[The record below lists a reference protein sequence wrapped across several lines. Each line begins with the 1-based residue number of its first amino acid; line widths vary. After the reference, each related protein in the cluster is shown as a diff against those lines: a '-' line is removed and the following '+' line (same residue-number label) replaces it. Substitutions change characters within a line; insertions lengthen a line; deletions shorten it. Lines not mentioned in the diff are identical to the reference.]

1 MHVPSPEPLT
11 NLFLHR
17 AEISADRVA
26 SYAKADGRW
35 VGVTWRGVKQAV
47 EELALGLVE
56 HGAVR
61 GDRIAIV
68 SQTRR
73 EWSQVDFATMMI
85 GGITVGIYPTLTGA
99 QTRDLVEHSGARF
112 VFVEDRAQ
120 RIKVEEAMATSSHPI
135 RIISLEVPAPDG
147 VLTFD
152 ELRRV
157 GAKRRL
163 EHPDE
168 LVRRAR
174 ENKSSDVVTYVY
186 TSGTTGEPKGA
197 MLTHANFHYVIH
209 ATSTLIPYDGE
220 RTLAFLPLA
229 HSLQRYVSYLGL
241 IADAEGYYA
250 ESLDKV
256 PENLLE
262 VRPTAFTLVPRV
274 LEKIHARV
282 LAAGRSA
289 GGMRSSIFE
298 SSLSSLRENG
308 SARRSGFEPGVRTR
322 LKARVGQRI
331 VGERV
336 RARLGGKV
344 KFIGCGSAPLNRDVH
359 EFFEDIGIPIL
370 EGWGLTETSAP
381 VTLNTLSNRAVGT
394 VGRPLPGTEVRI
406 AADGEIL
413 VKGPGVFSGYF
424 ENAAATAEAFDEEG
438 WFKTGDVG
446 SMSRTGFLTITDRKK
461 DLIITAG
468 GKNIAPQPIEGQL
481 KRDPLVEQVVLVGDR
496 RPYLV
501 ALFGLDPDGAR
512 ELGERY
518 GTSDVESL
526 VAVPEVRARL
536 DRAVAE
542 VNGARPSFEQI
553 KRWGVL
559 PSALSVESGELT
571 PTLKIKRRVVQE
583 RFAPV
588 IERLYAGE
596 EETG

>member
-1 MHVPSPEPLT
+1 MHVPAPEPLT

-17 AEISADRVA
+17 AEVSAERIA
-26 SYAKADGRW
+26 TYAKVDGRW
-35 VGVTWRGVKQAV
+35 VGLSWRGVRQAV
-47 EELALGLVE
+47 EEVALGLLE
-56 HGAVR
+56 LGAQR
-61 GDRIAIV
+61 GDRVAIV

-73 EWSQVDFATMMI
+73 EWSQVDYATMMI
-85 GGITVGIYPTLTGA
+85 GGITVGLYPTLTGP
-99 QTRDLVEHSGARF
+99 QSRELLEHSGARF
-112 VFVEDRAQ
+112 VFVEDRGQ
-120 RIKVEEAMATSSHPI
+120 RTKIQEAMGDRPI
-135 RIISLEVPAPDG
+135 TLITLEHKAEG
-147 VLTFD
+147 TLTFD
-152 ELRRV
+152 ELRRA

-209 ATSTLIPYDGE
+209 ATSLLIPYDGE

-282 LAAGRSA
+282 LATGRAA
-289 GGMRSSIFE
+289 GGLRTSVFE
-298 SSLSSLRENG
+298 RALEALHVAG
-308 SARRSGFEPGVRTR
+308 SARRSGIEPGVRAR
-322 LKARVGQRI
+322 LEARLGQRV

-336 RARLGGKV
+336 RARLGGRV
-344 KFIGCGSAPLNRDVH
+344 KFLGCGSAPLDRRVH
-359 EFFEDIGIPIL
+359 EFFEDLGIPVL

-381 VTLNTLSNRAVGT
+381 VTVNTLTTRQIGS
-394 VGRPLPGTEVRI
+394 VGRPLPGTEVRL
-406 AADGEIL
+406 APDGEVL
-413 VKGPGVFSGYF
+413 VKGPGVFSGYYDSP
-424 ENAAATAEAFDEEG
+424 AATQEAFDEEG
-438 WFKTGDVG
+438 WFKTGDIG
-446 SMSRTGFLTITDRKK
+446 TLSRAGFLTITDRKK

-481 KRDPLVEQVVLVGDR
+481 KRDPLVEQAVLVGDR

-501 ALFGLDPDGAR
+501 ALFGLDPDTVR
-512 ELGERY
+512 ELGARHDTTDAEALAR
-518 GTSDVESL
+518 
-526 VAVPEVRARL
+526 VPEVAARL
-536 DRAVAE
+536 DRLVAE
-542 VNGARPSFEQI
+542 VNAERPSFEQI

-559 PSALSVESGELT
+559 PESLSVESGALT
-571 PTLKIKRRVVQE
+571 PTLKIKRRVVQA
-583 RFAPV
+583 RYAST
-588 IERLYAGE
+588 IEGLYAGS
-596 EETG
+596 